1 MSKNNYKKFP
11 FFHHKIKTRTY
22 IKNLRHCSLHLDI
35 INNWYKFQISIQ
47 LEGEYSH

>member
-1 MSKNNYKKFP
+1 MSKYNYKKFP
-11 FFHHKIKTRTY
+11 FFHHKIKTGTY

-35 INNWYKFQISIQ
+35 MNNWYKFQISIQ